1 MAETLYKEEREIALR
16 QGYVP
21 LDLHQ
26 RGDICYVLKK
36 FDAPDNRHA
45 SGLSQDEIKKSVF
58 CSPRMQQTISEVNF
72 LLQ

>member
-1 MAETLYKEEREIALR
+1 MADTLYKEEREIALR
-16 QGYVP
+16 EGYVP

-45 SGLSQDEIKKSVF
+45 SGLSQDEIKRSVF
-58 CSPRMQQTISEVNF
+58 RSPRMQQTISEVSAMCF
-72 LLQ
+72 